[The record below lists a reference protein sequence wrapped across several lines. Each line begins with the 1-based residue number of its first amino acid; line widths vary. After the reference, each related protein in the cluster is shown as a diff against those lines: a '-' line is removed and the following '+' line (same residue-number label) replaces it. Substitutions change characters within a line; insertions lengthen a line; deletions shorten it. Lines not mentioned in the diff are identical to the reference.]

1 MKNFF
6 LKNYECRVGVVFLGG
21 CGEGIARR
29 IVDRY
34 DPRRYPGFSLFVAN
48 TDLATLCFHFGNEED
63 PQQKLWQDAD
73 ALTPHQLGGK
83 EVTSG
88 RGAGAKPDVGR
99 LAAETEV
106 SKKELTKFLEPL
118 NEVIIVTG
126 EGGGT
131 GDGAAPV
138 VAELAKKMG
147 KTIIAVAVM
156 PEPSENRTERAVAG
170 LKRLRAL
177 VPTVAI
183 SNAYLA
189 EYLDSLPEDEADRIT
204 DREAWNIV
212 DEHSTLPLI
221 EILRAIFQTPGD
233 LVNTDEAD
241 WETMLECGSH
251 LGFGLVSVKDREEA
265 LKLGAEKIVEELFKG
280 RFQDTKIFERAKVA
294 ALWRQGEWPKRLA
307 TKVEELVRTH
317 VSKGATHDNPVE
329 IHRGIAS
336 GAQDEKMWIAV
347 IVVANEEGVE
357 PQAQDSLQPA
367 ATVKVPPPPALKTI
381 YIPYGDE
388 KVEKQVP
395 AELAVRFEKLEKGSG
410 LGKGGELNAVY
421 EAIERYTGFRPKASK
436 RLGPVTNDLLG
447 DTAAPAPQKAALPQ
461 EVNSSEEAPRVDE
474 APQTEGASALEPVSV
489 LDEPPVPTQIPFLR
503 RWTGGRLGGNGNHA
517 AK

>member
-1 MKNFF
+1 VKNFF

-63 PQQKLWQDAD
+63 PQQKLWQEAN
-73 ALTPHQLGGK
+73 ALTPHQLGGA
-83 EVTSG
+83 EVTDG
-88 RGAGAKPDVGR
+88 RGAGAKPDIGR
-99 LAAETEV
+99 LAAETEA

-147 KTIIAVAVM
+147 KTVIAVAVM

-265 LKLGAEKIVEELFKG
+265 LKLGADKIVEELFKG

-307 TKVEELVRTH
+307 TKVEELVRAH

-336 GAQDEKMWIAV
+336 GARDEKMWIAI
-347 IVVANEEGVE
+347 IVVADEEGAE
-357 PQAQDSLQPA
+357 SQASVSLQPA
-367 ATVKVPPPPALKTI
+367 ATIKVPFSFLSDGERFDTKAPIELVEAFDKRVRGKMGVSRSVYEPIFDKVEAATGRRPDHSNVYHKQNASVSSHN
-381 YIPYGDE
+381 DNAASDQVSVSA
-388 KVEKQVP
+388 VEKQ
-395 AELAVRFEKLEKGSG
+395 ADELSLPSQ
-410 LGKGGELNAVY
+410 
-421 EAIERYTGFRPKASK
+421 ASA
-436 RLGPVTNDLLG
+436 PVEQIL
-447 DTAAPAPQKAALPQ
+447 
-461 EVNSSEEAPRVDE
+461 DE
-474 APQTEGASALEPVSV
+474 APVST
-489 LDEPPVPTQIPFLR
+489 LLPSFLR
-503 RWTGGRLGGNGNHA
+503 RRVSVILGGNGNHGNPPA